1 MSRGQK
7 IVLVYTLL
15 VMDIRQKITTAVP
28 YLIFAL
34 LFVFLAGQASHG
46 YCSAEEGMTLAIVE
60 RFCDGGVPFI
70 DEWLNTQAFA
80 VVLMPFFLLWMNITG
95 SVDTVIYFF
104 RLIYILFVFATSV
117 VGYKVI
123 HESTGRLVGTVAAA
137 AAMLC
142 LGSNNQGFSCYNFC
156 ALCLYISGLFGWC
169 TWKRWREDDGS
180 NTGYARILQPVACGA
195 FACMA
200 ASCSLGILPL
210 FAITIMTAA
219 ALAIILRDK
228 RIILPFAWAGVGY
241 LVVLLCFFIYLLG
254 FFEPGKM
261 AQSMMR
267 AFVNSHGLIFSD
279 AAQRGAALPAAASCV
294 AILAFCFV
302 IALGIIGELR
312 IFHHTLWQDAG
323 AVTILI
329 IMVLCCWFTGVTG
342 HSLTT
347 DEDISRGV
355 FTQNHAAIQN
365 LTSGIDDGDAVW
377 YVTENPTIYLD
388 APGKCAAPTVA
399 TALVSEADGN
409 EYYEQN
415 GHEHPEWVLVQ
426 NDSCIDDDSL
436 VVYCD
441 ELRAVLGSNGAYAP
455 VASNDFGTLYK
466 RASKPSYINDASK

>member
-1 MSRGQK
+1 
-7 IVLVYTLL
+7 
-15 VMDIRQKITTAVP
+15 
-28 YLIFAL
+28 
-34 LFVFLAGQASHG
+34 
-46 YCSAEEGMTLAIVE
+46 MTLAIVE
-60 RFCDGGVPFI
+60 RLCDGGVPFI

-104 RLIYILFVFATSV
+104 RLIYILFIFATSV
-117 VGYKVI
+117 VGYKVM
-123 HESTGRLVGTVAAA
+123 HESTGKLVATVASA

-156 ALCLYISGLFGWC
+156 ALCLLISGLFGWC
-169 TWKRWREDDGS
+169 TWKRWRKDDG
-180 NTGYARILQPVACGA
+180 TDKGYARVLQPVACGA

-219 ALAIILRDK
+219 ALAIIMRDK

-241 LVVLLCFFIYLLG
+241 LFVLLCFFIYLLG

-261 AQSMMR
+261 AQSMIS
-267 AFVNSHGLIFSD
+267 AFINSHGLTFSD
-279 AAQRGAALPAAASCV
+279 AAQKGAALPAAASCV

-323 AVTILI
+323 AVTVLV
-329 IMVLCCWFTGVTG
+329 IMVLCCWITGVTG

-347 DEDISRGV
+347 DEDISHGV
-355 FTQNHAAIQN
+355 FTKSHDAVHE
-365 LTSGIDDGDAVW
+365 LTSGVKGDDLVW

-399 TALVSEADGN
+399 TALVNEEDGN
-409 EYYEQN
+409 EYYEVN

-426 NDSCIDDDSL
+426 NSAGMGDQSL
-436 VVYCD
+436 VTYCD
-441 ELRAVLGSNGAYAP
+441 ELRGVLESNEGYAP
-455 VASNDFGTLYK
+455 VASNGFGTLYK
-466 RASKPSYINDASK
+466 RAGKPSYISEAK